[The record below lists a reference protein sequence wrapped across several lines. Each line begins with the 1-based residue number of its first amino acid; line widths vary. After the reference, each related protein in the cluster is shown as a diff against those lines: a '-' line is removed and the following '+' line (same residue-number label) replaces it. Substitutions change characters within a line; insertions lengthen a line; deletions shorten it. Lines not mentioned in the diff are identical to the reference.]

1 MIEDCDIINS
11 VQVPQLVKDKFLQN
25 GILEKDLRDRPI
37 HYSGGFAIVFVFK
50 VDGQKWAFRCWRNQ
64 PEKNIAHR
72 LETLSKEFSKINLPY
87 FCDFTFESEGIQV
100 INNSLCPTTRMRWIE
115 GLKLN
120 EYIYQHKSDKDIL
133 KKLAGDFI
141 TMCKKLHEK
150 SIAHG
155 DLQHGNILV
164 DSNGNI
170 YLIDYDSMFVPSL
183 EKERDIIKG
192 KDDYQHPNRKAN
204 KYANCKLDYFSE
216 LIIYISIL
224 AISEEPTLA
233 DKYNIE
239 NAERLLFQKDD
250 FADITGSCIYK
261 DISNLSQQL
270 KSLVDILVWYLKQ
283 DDILDLAPFDF
294 IESLKDLDVSYGEKA
309 ICMNCG
315 AFFTVN
321 ENTKYCI
328 NCGKQLLDYKLRKN
342 EH

>member
-1 MIEDCDIINS
+1 
-11 VQVPQLVKDKFLQN
+11 
-25 GILEKDLRDRPI
+25 
-37 HYSGGFAIVFVFK
+37 
-50 VDGQKWAFRCWRNQ
+50 
-64 PEKNIAHR
+64 
-72 LETLSKEFSKINLPY
+72 
-87 FCDFTFESEGIQV
+87 
-100 INNSLCPTTRMRWIE
+100 MRWIE

-133 KKLAGDFI
+133 KKKLAGDFI

-224 AISEEPTLA
+224 AISEKSLHWQISTTL
-233 DKYNIE
+233 KM
-239 NAERLLFQKDD
+239 QK
-250 FADITGSCIYK
+250 GSCSKRRFCRYNRFLYI
-261 DISNLSQQL
+261 QRH
-270 KSLVDILVWYLKQ
+270 KQ
-283 DDILDLAPFDF
+283 F
-294 IESLKDLDVSYGEKA
+294 VSTTKIFSRYS
-309 ICMNCG
+309 CMVFETG
-315 AFFTVN
+315 RYT
-321 ENTKYCI
+321 
-328 NCGKQLLDYKLRKN
+328 
-342 EH
+342 

>member
-37 HYSGGFAIVFVFK
+37 HYSGGFAIVFVFN

-72 LETLSKEFSKINLPY
+72 LETLSKEFCKINLPY

-170 YLIDYDSMFVPSL
+170 YLIDLSL
-183 EKERDIIKG
+183 IHI
-192 KDDYQHPNRKAN
+192 
-204 KYANCKLDYFSE
+204 
-216 LIIYISIL
+216 
-224 AISEEPTLA
+224 
-233 DKYNIE
+233 
-239 NAERLLFQKDD
+239 
-250 FADITGSCIYK
+250 
-261 DISNLSQQL
+261 
-270 KSLVDILVWYLKQ
+270 
-283 DDILDLAPFDF
+283 
-294 IESLKDLDVSYGEKA
+294 
-309 ICMNCG
+309 
-315 AFFTVN
+315 
-321 ENTKYCI
+321 
-328 NCGKQLLDYKLRKN
+328 
-342 EH
+342 